1 MRFIELTCL
10 CKHVQKINQK
20 FVLPWCSGRD
30 YLIQQSLNSG
40 SCAGS
45 NPARGVSEI
54 CDGKN
59 L

>member
-1 MRFIELTCL
+1 MSKRLIKNL
-10 CKHVQKINQK
+10 CCRGVA
-20 FVLPWCSGRD
+20 GRD